1 MIILYKYIVKM
12 NKLVN
17 TYEARIKNYVLKMA
31 ETPIV
36 NKKNNNKNK
45 NSCQPLL
52 TFSPDNNLIKKHFG
66 YKTYIPDKERVE
78 EIVINKTIL
87 DKYLEKI
94 GKINIKR
101 ELKNKN
107 KNEPKLI
114 QPVMRYAARTDLE
127 RIYDVIKKNENYY
140 IQKNAIKKHLKK
152 IELKSH
158 SMEDNNYDEYDMEN
172 EKTLNDNI
180 KNSYNNMSCNM
191 YKNLLKEKKNNL
203 DKRLYLLN
211 LLNTNNKSENK
222 KFKNLNQKTEFK
234 AMENLK
240 MFKTSTLN
248 LNKFNKIKNKNEE
261 KRKNLNNNYDLLINE
276 EIRKNY
282 PVKLKIKMKR
292 NTKINL
298 RKNPIFKKINSVD
311 NLNKDNIIKNSIFN
325 NTSINSFYKM
335 KNNKIND
342 NAIYIR
348 NNSYVEQRQFNIYE
362 NKNALKEFNLTNE
375 IVNSNPLLYN
385 INHSNDKKRDLIMI
399 WNKDNL
405 KELKKIAFEKYEN
418 LKNSFN
424 EKEKE
429 KESSQNQYEDLKK
442 EENIFIDGK
451 EFKRTEIDKIAENLL
466 KIYNK
471 KN

>member
-36 NKKNNNKNK
+36 NKKNNNKNR

-191 YKNLLKEKKNNL
+191 YKNLLIEKKN
-203 DKRLYLLN
+203 
-211 LLNTNNKSENK
+211 
-222 KFKNLNQKTEFK
+222 
-234 AMENLK
+234 
-240 MFKTSTLN
+240 
-248 LNKFNKIKNKNEE
+248 
-261 KRKNLNNNYDLLINE
+261 
-276 EIRKNY
+276 
-282 PVKLKIKMKR
+282 
-292 NTKINL
+292 
-298 RKNPIFKKINSVD
+298 
-311 NLNKDNIIKNSIFN
+311 
-325 NTSINSFYKM
+325 
-335 KNNKIND
+335 
-342 NAIYIR
+342 
-348 NNSYVEQRQFNIYE
+348 
-362 NKNALKEFNLTNE
+362 
-375 IVNSNPLLYN
+375 
-385 INHSNDKKRDLIMI
+385 
-399 WNKDNL
+399 
-405 KELKKIAFEKYEN
+405 
-418 LKNSFN
+418 
-424 EKEKE
+424 
-429 KESSQNQYEDLKK
+429 
-442 EENIFIDGK
+442 
-451 EFKRTEIDKIAENLL
+451 
-466 KIYNK
+466 
-471 KN
+471 